1 MCVRAWGGHTR
12 LWHGCRGT
20 CTRAALAVHSRG
32 GKGAVHALVEVG
44 LFRCAHRDGPNFKK
58 AGVSMGCGLCFAAP
72 SWPAIARGGGGPMP
86 RLRGIGPGVVEL
98 TGPRRP
104 RLAETEEM
112 QAIRESRTRRCG
124 DKACRAVRVG
134 TRAGL
139 LCAEFS
145 ASIIVLA
152 ARLLDAGSRLVAA
165 QSFALASV
173 RRAVKKMVLVLFV
186 ALVCIPG
193 DARTYSWAGE
203 HLSLASIENP
213 MMMAAPHLLPLPL
226 PVHLHGDAE
235 HPPAGVVDGDAEHP
249 RAGVLD
255 EGQRQGAA
263 TAGVERFEESR
274 ASTEQQPQQP
284 SPSSRAKA
292 NSDKYFSH
300 FAQAGR
306 ERGEEGLAEAQQEAF
321 EGCSHIMAS
330 TRSTHRS
337 SSTLQAN
344 TGVPFDI

>member
-1 MCVRAWGGHTR
+1 
-12 LWHGCRGT
+12 
-20 CTRAALAVHSRG
+20 
-32 GKGAVHALVEVG
+32 
-44 LFRCAHRDGPNFKK
+44 
-58 AGVSMGCGLCFAAP
+58 
-72 SWPAIARGGGGPMP
+72 
-86 RLRGIGPGVVEL
+86 
-98 TGPRRP
+98 
-104 RLAETEEM
+104 
-112 QAIRESRTRRCG
+112 
-124 DKACRAVRVG
+124 
-134 TRAGL
+134 
-139 LCAEFS
+139 
-145 ASIIVLA
+145 
-152 ARLLDAGSRLVAA
+152 
-165 QSFALASV
+165 
-173 RRAVKKMVLVLFV
+173 VKKLVLVLFV
-186 ALVCIPG
+186 ALMCMVSSVPC
-193 DARTYSWAGE
+193 DSRTYSWAGE

-235 HPPAGVVDGDAEHP
+235 HPRAGVVDGDAEHP

-306 ERGEEGLAEAQQEAF
+306 EQGEEGLAEAQQEAF